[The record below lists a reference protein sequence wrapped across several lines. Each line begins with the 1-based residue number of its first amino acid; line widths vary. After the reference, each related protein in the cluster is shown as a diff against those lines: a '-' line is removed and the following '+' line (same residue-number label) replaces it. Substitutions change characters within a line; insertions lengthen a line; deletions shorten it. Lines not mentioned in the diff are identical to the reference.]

1 MKKLNNKGFSLV
13 ELIIVI
19 AIMVILVIA
28 IAPTY
33 LKFVHNSKIS
43 TDVQTAQALATAVD
57 VSIASGNKAFSADN
71 AVDYTKVDGVDAAP
85 MSKLTGNNTAW
96 TIYGKAESGVSQITL
111 TVDGTTYEVYPN
123 PESTGTTKGINN
135 TVTNGGLKK

>member
-43 TDVQTAQALATAVD
+43 TDVQTAQALVTAID
-57 VSIASGNKAFSADN
+57 VSIVDGKKAFSADDT
-71 AVDYTKVDGVDAAP
+71 VDYTKVDGVDGAP

-96 TIYGKAESGVSQITL
+96 KIYGKAESGVSKITL
-111 TVDGTTYEVYPN
+111 TVDGTPYEVFPN
-123 PESTGTTKGINN
+123 PDDSTSGIN
-135 TVTNGGLKK
+135 TLKK